1 MNTQAIERS
10 ADAIIARLPI
20 EEQVQVTELR
30 RRRRESQGEFVRHA
44 IWKAAQAY
52 ELTADDYERLADVA
66 RQLKP
71 VPEVKFTPQRDGRVY
86 LEVNGALAEEIHTA
100 AQKRGITPAAA
111 LREAIAEFEASLA
124 RR

>member
-1 MNTQAIERS
+1 M
-10 ADAIIARLPI
+10 
-20 EEQVQVTELR
+20 EEQFQVKRLVKQRGETR
-30 RRRRESQGEFVRHA
+30 GEFVRHA

-71 VPEVKFTPQRDGRVY
+71 APEVKFTPQRDGRVY